1 MKEKLKQRL
10 EEVLDE
16 QFPKGECKERG
27 HALVLFAEAV
37 SCLDIQQ
44 EKFYLNKQPKAVAKL
59 MKLAKESGVKQTLK
73 DELEFLKSLMN
84 CLSHIQVDKFLTER
98 IAQIEKELGEEE

>member
-1 MKEKLKQRL
+1 MKLK
-10 EEVLDE
+10 EEELTNYFHNKFKE
-16 QFPKGECKERG
+16 EGKYIGKRFIRECLKEG
-27 HALVLFAEAV
+27 
-37 SCLDIQQ
+37 S
-44 EKFYLNKQPKAVAKL
+44 
-59 MKLAKESGVKQTLK
+59 KQTLK

>member
-1 MKEKLKQRL
+1 MNPKTPTKEEGCFLFDTCPLIKDMNRNWTDVMIKGM
-10 EEVLDE
+10 E
-16 QFPKGECKERG
+16 Q
-27 HALVLFAEAV
+27 
-37 SCLDIQQ
+37 
-44 EKFYLNKQPKAVAKL
+44 
-59 MKLAKESGVKQTLK
+59 AKECGIRDGIELGKQQTLK